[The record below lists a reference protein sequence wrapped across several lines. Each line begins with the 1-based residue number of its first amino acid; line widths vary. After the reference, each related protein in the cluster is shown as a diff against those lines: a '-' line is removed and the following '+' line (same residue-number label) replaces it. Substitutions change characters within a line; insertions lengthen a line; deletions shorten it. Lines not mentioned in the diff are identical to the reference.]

1 MSTIAER
8 MAAAAGRVTGTPP
21 DTPTGRWVIDT
32 GDYRI
37 ETVRD
42 AYSRRHT
49 FRATAFRQ
57 DSAGRLIAAED
68 ATDWT
73 SIDAMATTMRSAA
86 RRARTLTSVS
96 DTLTSGRMVHRPHD
110 PARRLGHHR
119 HARPGHGIR
128 VQRRGRQERGPRGPG
143 SGPRRRRGRTARGLA
158 LATYLAPQCARCLR
172 TTQRHCP

>member
-21 DTPTGRWVIDT
+21 DTPTGRRVIDT

-73 SIDAMATTMRSAA
+73 SIGAMATTMRSAA
-86 RRARTLTSVS
+86 RRARTLTIVS
-96 DTLTSGRMVHRPHD
+96 DTLTAAGWCIDPMIPH
-110 PARRLGHHR
+110 
-119 HARPGHGIR
+119 
-128 VQRRGRQERGPRGPG
+128 VG
-143 SGPRRRRGRTARGLA
+143 SGITAMRGQATAYVYSDGDVRSGDREA
-158 LATYLAPQCARCLR
+158 LAQVRAAVEDA
-172 TTQRHCP
+172 QREG

>member
-42 AYSRRHT
+42 AYSRRHIV
-49 FRATAFRQ
+49 RATAFRQ

-73 SIDAMATTMRSAA
+73 SIGAMATTMRGQATA
-86 RRARTLTSVS
+86 YVYS
-96 DTLTSGRMVHRPHD
+96 DGDVRSGDR
-110 PARRLGHHR
+110 
-119 HARPGHGIR
+119 
-128 VQRRGRQERGPRGPG
+128 E
-143 SGPRRRRGRTARGLA
+143 A
-158 LATYLAPQCARCLR
+158 LAQVRAAVEDA
-172 TTQRHCP
+172 QREG

>member
-8 MAAAAGRVTGTPP
+8 MAAAAGRVTG
-21 DTPTGRWVIDT
+21 TPTGRWVIDT

-73 SIDAMATTMRSAA
+73 SIDAMASTMRSAA

-96 DTLTSGRMVHRPHD
+96 DTLTAAGWCIDPMIPH
-110 PARRLGHHR
+110 
-119 HARPGHGIR
+119 
-128 VQRRGRQERGPRGPG
+128 VG
-143 SGPRRRRGRTARGLA
+143 SGITAMRGQATAYVYSDGDVRSGDREA
-158 LATYLAPQCARCLR
+158 LAQVRVAVEDA
-172 TTQRHCP
+172 QREG